1 MIQYYKASLAIEAQ
15 ALIAHGIISRS
26 AYDKMAERQDL
37 RIVRRGCRNTC
48 ALVDYES
55 MPDRIKQAVVA
66 AFGNPYDYV
75 ADNALL
81 HHLQP
86 NPAAA
91 EWLEAYRPD
100 GVRHLR
106 TQAVCRYHAEA
117 CILDAIGRLLASRRS
132 RSSAL
137 GHRSARLWDELAR
150 LVTLVDT
157 LRWPHSLPRNPRSL
171 ERKYKAYMQDGC
183 AALVHKGYANNNAAR
198 ITDDTDIRALLAL
211 VSDPRNLSDAAVVR
225 LYNAARPD
233 RPVTPRVVARF
244 RAEHEQEIYARRHGA
259 TRFRAERLMTV
270 RRSAPTAPLRLWTLD
285 GWDAELLYQ
294 RTVTDKRGHTV
305 TTYHNRV
312 KLEVVLDTCTRY
324 PVGFAIADTE
334 SPELVRAALRNAINH
349 CATLFGR
356 RYRPQQLQMDRAGYQ
371 TLLSTYRQTALR
383 VTPAAVRNAKAKVI
397 EPWFRYFNDTYC
409 HLQTNWS
416 GYGLTARADAQPN
429 TEFINR
435 HRHSFPDRD
444 GVIEQLTRFIEMER
458 ARLHDEFI
466 SRWQNQSTDVEL
478 CPMTDEQYL
487 TAFGI
492 HSEHTYLMRNTGIRF
507 TLAGWSSSTASTTSS
522 AGMPPNDGPSST
534 TPTTPATHSQS
545 TPTARSDSA
554 SNASTS
560 SPWHSANDAT
570 ATPKLCSACAT
581 STEPKSSA
589 SPTRSPASTPHRRSR
604 STAHPTRPPSAPTSR
619 RSPSSASSTPTVST
633 RPAATPPDCRCSRP
647 TSPPKSATCRNSIE
661 RLLMTN

>member
-26 AYDKMAERQDL
+26 AYDKLVERQDL

-86 NPAAA
+86 SPAAA

-233 RPVTPRVVARF
+233 RPVTPHVVARF
-244 RAEHEQEIYARRHGA
+244 RTEHEQEIYARRHGA
-259 TRFRAERLMTV
+259 TRFRANRLMTV

-397 EPWFRYFNDTYC
+397 EPWFRHFNDTYC

-507 TLAGWSSSTASTTSS
+507 TLPGTGGRVVEFDCFDHEFRRHAAERWTVVYDPDDTSHALAVNADGSLRFCLERKHVQPMALCERRPGDAEALQRVRDFNRAEEQRITDALAGIDTASPLTLHR
-522 AGMPPNDGPSST
+522 APDAPAIST
-534 TPTTPATHSQS
+534 DFETLTKLCIVD
-545 TPTARSDSA
+545 SDSQHK
-554 SNASTS
+554 TRR
-560 SPWHSANDAT
+560 DAARLQMQQADI
-570 ATPKLCSACAT
+570 AT
-581 STEPKSSA
+581 EE
-589 SPTRSPASTPHRRSR
+589 RD
-604 STAHPTRPPSAPTSR
+604 
-619 RSPSSASSTPTVST
+619 VS
-633 RPAATPPDCRCSRP
+633 
-647 TSPPKSATCRNSIE
+647 E
-661 RLLMTN
+661 LY